1 MTTDLEEQEEEMLA
15 LQSIFDPEEFVRNEP
30 KSAGKIRV
38 SVELPAAFTVS
49 LREGE
54 TLRQYE
60 ISFLPPLLLT
70 FELPEN
76 YPSSSPPSFTLT
88 CSWLTHTQLSA
99 LTAHLI
105 DLYQTTGGAVVLFS
119 WVQFLREDALRFL
132 NIDSRLELPSD
143 EHNTR
148 NSSQDT
154 QSCNV
159 SAPSSEADP
168 GNADSQGAL
177 ASDSCKNDQDNITS
191 SHSKLSKNDVNSEPN
206 RDNQNTLP
214 LQTKVQNMS
223 NDFDQIAQS
232 SDVCKPGHIFQTP
245 EFRDDHHND
254 LSSEAEEAYPTEPL
268 PDKTQSP
275 SSLSLTPAQAL
286 QSQLLIYDAAQKQKV
301 FASTFFDCGVCF
313 MGCPGSQC
321 VQLMECGHVY
331 CKACL
336 ANFCEVQIKE
346 GNIQGVTCPQADC
359 TATPAPAEIK
369 SLVGEELFSRYDR
382 LLLQLTLDSMPDV
395 VYCPRRTCGSAVILE
410 KGSNVAI
417 CSLCNFVFCVTCKK
431 TYIGTGVCCKKK
443 KQTVKDS
450 LQAHVDLPQS
460 KEGLMAL
467 WDDYVSGSKQRQHLL
482 ESRYGGNTLNVT
494 VEGCL
499 TENWLVLNSKNCP
512 YCFCRIQKDRGCNR
526 MICSQCNRL
535 FCWGCLAK
543 VKPCSNHFRDCTA

>member
-54 TLRQYE
+54 MLRQYE

-168 GNADSQGAL
+168 
-177 ASDSCKNDQDNITS
+177 
-191 SHSKLSKNDVNSEPN
+191 
-206 RDNQNTLP
+206 
-214 LQTKVQNMS
+214 
-223 NDFDQIAQS
+223 
-232 SDVCKPGHIFQTP
+232 
-245 EFRDDHHND
+245 
-254 LSSEAEEAYPTEPL
+254 
-268 PDKTQSP
+268 DKTQSP

-313 MGCPGSQC
+313 MGWPGSQC
-321 VQLMECGHVY
+321 VQLMEYGHVF

-346 GNIQGVTCPQADC
+346 GNVQGVTCPQADC

-382 LLLQLTLDSMPDV
+382 LLLQSTLDSMPDV

-526 MICSQCNRL
+526 MICSQCNQL